1 MHLLDIDPSALKIQ
15 HFNETLE
22 TFRHSSDEEKREFI
36 SLYLTDEDLD
46 VYKDADTKK
55 LIEVVHSNL
64 SIIGVISRLERKA
77 KVSRYLQ
84 KKKRRIWRKKI
95 NYDCRKKV
103 ADNRLRVKGKFVTR
117 EQACAMLGIEI
128 CTQE

>member
-1 MHLLDIDPSALKIQ
+1 M
-15 HFNETLE
+15 
-22 TFRHSSDEEKREFI
+22 
-36 SLYLTDEDLD
+36 
-46 VYKDADTKK
+46 
-55 LIEVVHSNL
+55 IEVVHSNL

-117 EQACAMLGIEI
+117 EQACAMLGIDT